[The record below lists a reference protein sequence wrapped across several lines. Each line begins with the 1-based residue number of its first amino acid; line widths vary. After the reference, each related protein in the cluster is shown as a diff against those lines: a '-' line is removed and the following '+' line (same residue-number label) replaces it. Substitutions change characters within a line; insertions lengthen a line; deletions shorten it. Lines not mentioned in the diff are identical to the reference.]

1 MKSLKQGRRA
11 LSLLTLGACLVQL
24 NTAGA
29 GPMLVTASIA
39 DFCELGTASA
49 VAFGTL
55 TPGAGVPGD
64 TTGTIEWRCSQS
76 TTAFIAI
83 DAGVRSDRTMIN
95 GTGDTLAYELYKEST
110 HTNIWGDT
118 GADRLTVTGTGI
130 DPDPTIYD
138 TVDVHGLVTTANI
151 DAAAVGNYSDTVNV
165 TISLTP

>member
-1 MKSLKQGRRA
+1 MKSLTRGRRA
-11 LSLLTLGACLVQL
+11 LSLLVLGGCLVQL

-29 GPMLVTASIA
+29 GPMQVTANIA

-55 TPGAGVPGD
+55 TPGAGVAGD
-64 TTGTIEWRCSQS
+64 TTGTVEWRCSQG
-76 TTAFIAI
+76 TTAFVAI
-83 DAGVRSDRTMIN
+83 DAGVRGDRTMIN
-95 GTGDTLAYELYKEST
+95 GAGDTLAYELYKEAA

-130 DPDPTIYD
+130 DADPTVYD
-138 TVDVHGLVTTANI
+138 TVDVHGLVTTAAI